1 MQLEAEM
8 RRIPGVGEL
17 RFHMANES
25 RTVLGFRQC
34 FVLRRKRAFRVE
46 AISSIPAFDRNAP
59 LVRWIEGVAKRIE
72 KEGKSA
78 STQSFEIGKFVD
90 NGSIDAKEY
99 NFPHFLWLPLMTP
112 KGKVFAAMLVAR
124 EKPWPEAS
132 IPLAERTAEAYAHSW
147 FGLSG
152 RSLERRSLSKSAVFF
167 PLAALTAAA
176 LWLIHVPLTVLAPV
190 EVQGRD
196 PTVVTSPLD
205 GVVEELLVSANSFVS
220 QGDLLAVLADDELR
234 DQVTVADRNVH
245 VSRARLEQLQQD
257 AFSDRNS
264 ARQIAMAEAEI
275 DLARTELEI
284 AQSRFQRTRI
294 FAANDGVAVL
304 DDADAWA
311 GRPVRLGERIL
322 EIADPAKVELN
333 ISLPLGESI
342 VLSEGARVRVF
353 LDSDPLNPLDAV
365 LTKGS
370 YQASSQS
377 DGRLAFELTARL
389 EEEAGALPRMG
400 ARGTAQIFGARHSLG
415 FVIFRK
421 PISWLR
427 QRFGL

>member
-1 MQLEAEM
+1 M
-8 RRIPGVGEL
+8 RRVSSLGEL

-34 FVLRRKRAFRVE
+34 FVLRRKRAFRME
-46 AISSIPAFDRNAP
+46 AISSVPAFDRNAP
-59 LVRWIEGVAKRIE
+59 LVRWIEGIAKRID

-78 STQSFEIGKFVD
+78 TTQSFEIGRFADQGSVD
-90 NGSIDAKEY
+90 SKDY
-99 NFPHFLWLPLMTP
+99 NFPHFLWLPLLTP

-152 RSLERRSLSKSAVFF
+152 RSLERRSFSKSAVFF
-167 PLAALTAAA
+167 PLGILIAAA
-176 LWLIHVPLTVLAPV
+176 LWLIQVPLTVLAPV

-205 GVVEELLVSANSFVS
+205 GVVEELLISANAFVS
-220 QGDLLAVLADDELR
+220 EGAPLAVLADDELR
-234 DQVTVADRNVH
+234 DQVSLAERNVL
-245 VSRARLEQLQQD
+245 VSEARLEQLQQD
-257 AFSDRNS
+257 AFSDLNS

-284 AQSRFQRTRI
+284 VQTRLQRTQI
-294 FAANDGVAVL
+294 LATKAGVAVL
-304 DDADAWA
+304 DDADRWV
-311 GRPVRLGERIL
+311 GKPVRLGERIL
-322 EIADPAKVELN
+322 EIANPKNVELN

-365 LTKGS
+365 LTQGS
-370 YQASSQS
+370 YQATPQA
-377 DGRLAFELTARL
+377 DGRLAFELTA
-389 EEEAGALPRMG
+389 EFEDDTGTLPRMG
-400 ARGTAQIFGARHSLG
+400 ARGTAQIFGDSHALG